1 MKENS
6 NNSEVQ
12 KKEADVSKTKPETK
26 HETKDNSASE
36 KLSGFSFEK
45 TALLKGVSFD
55 KLK

>member
-12 KKEADVSKTKPETK
+12 KKEADESKTKP
-26 HETKDNSASE
+26 ETKDNSASE